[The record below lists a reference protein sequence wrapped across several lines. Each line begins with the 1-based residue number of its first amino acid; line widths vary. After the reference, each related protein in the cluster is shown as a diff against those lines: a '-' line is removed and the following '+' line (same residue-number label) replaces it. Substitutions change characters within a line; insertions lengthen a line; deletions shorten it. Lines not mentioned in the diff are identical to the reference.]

1 MSIARGLLLL
11 LCISLLAATLPAQES
26 HAGHDISLGKV
37 GTVNFSVSCSAAAQR
52 AFPHAV
58 ALLHSFAYEQAL
70 AEFTA
75 ISQQDPKCAMAY
87 WGQAMTWWRPLWY
100 PPDETALRNGRAAIE
115 HAASLEIST
124 GRERGYIAALVAF
137 YTDYDKIDYRTR
149 ANTYNAAMQIVHQR
163 FPKDNEVAVFYAL
176 GLLASA
182 SPRDKT
188 FRDQR
193 EAAEILEKVF
203 TEQPDHP
210 GAAHYILYSFDH
222 AGLAQD
228 ALLAAHS
235 YARIAPSV
243 PRDLHMPSH
252 IFTRL
257 GLWQDSISSN
267 LAAKKAAKQVTEARH
282 APFVL
287 DQQLHA
293 MDYLVYAY
301 LQQGREREA
310 EGVLNEMNAIRSVQ
324 PTITS
329 YYALSAIPARY
340 AVERGQW
347 AAAATL
353 QPYSSAT
360 AECRAITHWARALG
374 AAHTAKFDIARSELK
389 ELQAIRDQ
397 LAQNKHG
404 YDWSTQVEIQRREA
418 AAWLAH
424 MENNNDGAL
433 ALMRSAVDLEDSS
446 EKSALTPGPVLPA
459 RELMADLLMEVHRP
473 QEALDEYA
481 ASLKT
486 APHRFHAVRGAVR
499 AAEAARQHETARMY
513 LHELQA
519 LTSSESRV
527 ASREH
532 GSGAAQGEMLAM
544 R

>member
-1 MSIARGLLLL
+1 MRKPRALLLV
-11 LCISLLAATLPAQES
+11 LCISLLVYSLPAQES
-26 HAGHDISLGKV
+26 HAGHDISLDKLGP
-37 GTVNFSVSCSAAAQR
+37 VNFAVSCSSAAQR

-58 ALLHSFAYEQAL
+58 ALLHSLAYEQAL

-100 PPDETALRNGRAAIE
+100 PPDEAALRNGRAAIE
-115 HAASLEIST
+115 HAASIEIST
-124 GRERGYIAALVAF
+124 GRERGYVAALQAF
-137 YTDYDKIDYRTR
+137 YTDYDKLDYRTR
-149 ANTYNAAMQIVHQR
+149 ANTYRSAMQIVRQR
-163 FPKDNEVAVFYAL
+163 FPKDNEVALFYAL

-182 SPRDKT
+182 SPQDKT
-188 FRDQR
+188 FADQR
-193 EAAEILEKVF
+193 EAAAILEKVF
-203 TEQPDHP
+203 AEQPDHP
-210 GAAHYILYSFDH
+210 GAAHYLIYSFDH

-228 ALLAAHS
+228 ALLAARS
-235 YARIAPSV
+235 YARIAPAL
-243 PRDLHMPSH
+243 PRALHMPSH

-267 LAAKKAAKQVTEARH
+267 LAAEKAAKQVAEARH
-282 APFVL
+282 MPFVL

-293 MDYLVYAY
+293 MDYLMYAY
-301 LQQGREREA
+301 LQQGRERDA
-310 EGVLNEMNAIRSVQ
+310 EGVLNEMNAIRSAQ

-347 AAAATL
+347 PAAATL

-374 AAHTAKFDIARSELK
+374 AAHSGKFDIAHSELK
-389 ELQAIRDQ
+389 ELEAIRDQ
-397 LAQNKHG
+397 LAKNKHG

-424 MENNNDGAL
+424 MEKNNDGAV
-433 ALMRSAVDLEDSS
+433 ALMRSAVDLENTA
-446 EKSALTPGPVLPA
+446 EKSSLAPGPVLPA

-481 ASLKT
+481 ESLKT
-486 APHRFHAVRGAVR
+486 APHRMHAVRGALR

-513 LHELQA
+513 LRELQA
-519 LTSSESRV
+519 LTSSQFRV
-527 ASREH
+527 ASRER
-532 GSGAAQGEMLAM
+532 GNEAAAGEMFAM